1 MRHLAAGKP
10 LTAACNPLIEAFH
23 ALNQSHAPQDEAMLV
38 RLYPFLCSRQVQ
50 QAMREMAA
58 SAGDARAAVAVDRL
72 ARRFESRAEG
82 KRTD

>member
-1 MRHLAAGKP
+1 LRHLAAGKP

-58 SAGDARAAVAVDRL
+58 SAGDAPVHRDCCTDSLSAA
-72 ARRFESRAEG
+72 ARTSP
-82 KRTD
+82 